1 MSGSRV
7 LLFRRGAAEEL
18 RLGTYLRVGFAVF
31 ALTLAGS
38 SFAQVNTSTGRSGG
52 TPAAAS
58 ADAPVGKSADSS
70 KTTSVQSK
78 AMSAATSA
86 AASINKSADSSKTI
100 SAQSAAASSGAP
112 VSTSIDTSTAISVDT
127 LTDTSALAAADTSE
141 KKGGELT
148 DTVFYESDFI
158 DYDNENK
165 MLQLFGNA
173 QIKYQNITL
182 QADTIVY
189 DVDNNLFQ
197 AQGKPQLI
205 EGKDTTTG
213 DIMVYNIKTRRG
225 RVSYATARFDDTY
238 FTGSKIVKTPE
249 NSLYIENGDF
259 TTCTNP
265 EHPHYYFYG
274 EQVKV
279 IPEDKAVGRPVV
291 FNVGDAPIAVLPYF
305 MMPMQ
310 KGRRSGWLT
319 PSWGGSVS
327 NGGYV
332 DNLGYYYAPNDYA
345 DFTLSTKVQEFNSFV
360 FNAGGRYALRY
371 KLEGS
376 VSGKYVVDNTLED
389 ESQQWALDYRHNQY
403 LVPDSST
410 RLSGTGNIIS
420 NRSFN
425 RRYSDETSVLEN
437 QQLDANMSLSQR
449 FKSINASSN
458 IVWRRNHSLTTDHI
472 VEDIPSF
479 DFNLQ
484 NRAIIPYKSGESAKS
499 DASWYNN
506 IYYSYNTK
514 AIVRR
519 DVYGTDSLPG
529 FTRPGMQHNA
539 NLNSSHKIAK
549 YFDLSPYF
557 NMRASMFYGAID
569 TLVRDTLYVR
579 DTLRYSVRDPLKDTR
594 APDFQEIQE
603 LRRME
608 YFINEQ
614 GDRDTLYHIVK
625 VSRERR
631 VLVRDT
637 LDEFNLVRSWDAG
650 VNLSTKLYGLFPVGL
665 LGITN
670 IRHILTPTVGYSFKP
685 THELDRT
692 FYNVGINYDGPRD
705 KASQSVNLSLA
716 NTFQGKR
723 LTGGGRDDDADSD
736 DDTKNDNRKEEKFDI
751 LSASISTSYDFE
763 AEKRPWRDL
772 NLNASTNLN
781 ILRVGYSS
789 NFWFYDE
796 NDQFTAPIMRDY
808 SFDLTS
814 GSLGATGEFWDGDM
828 LSIDTSW
835 YSDPDRKR
843 NKLGAQSW
851 DVSFSP
857 GYSYKASR
865 STPQDRFKPTKS
877 FNLSSSAGMNLT
889 RALSV
894 KWNGN
899 YDFSSNEFSHNNY
912 TFHYD
917 MECWEMRFT
926 WRPEKINPGF
936 HFVVSVKKIPDLKWE
951 QEEKRSRRVSY

>member
-1 MSGSRV
+1 MRV
-7 LLFRRGAAEEL
+7 
-18 RLGTYLRVGFAVF
+18 GTYLRAGFAVF
-31 ALTLAGS
+31 ALALAGS
-38 SFAQVNTSTGRSGG
+38 LFAQGSTPAGQSGG
-52 TPAAAS
+52 APARA
-58 ADAPVGKSADSS
+58 SADSS
-70 KTTSVQSK
+70 KTTPAQSGRI
-78 AMSAATSA
+78 SAGASADSA
-86 AASINKSADSSKTI
+86 AAIPADTAADSS
-100 SAQSAAASSGAP
+100 AM
-112 VSTSIDTSTAISVDT
+112 
-127 LTDTSALAAADTSE
+127 AAADTLE

-158 DYDNENK
+158 EYDNENRT
-165 MLQLFGNA
+165 LELFGKA

-189 DVDNNLFQ
+189 DVDKNLFQ
-197 AQGKPQLI
+197 ARGKPQLI
-205 EGKDTTTG
+205 EGSDTTIG
-213 DIMVYNIKTRRG
+213 DIMVYNIKTKRG

-249 NSLYIENGDF
+249 NCLYIENGDF
-259 TTCTNP
+259 TTCANP

-279 IPEDKAVGRPVV
+279 IPEDKALGRPVV
-291 FNVGDAPIAVLPYF
+291 FNVADAPIAVLPYF
-305 MMPMQ
+305 AMPLQ
-310 KGRRSGWLT
+310 RGRRSGWLT

-327 NGGYV
+327 RGGYV

-345 DFTLSTKVQEFNSFV
+345 DMTLTAKVQEFNSFV

-371 KLEGS
+371 KFEGS
-376 VSGKYVVDNTLED
+376 VSGKYVVDNTLEN
-389 ESQQWALDYRHNQY
+389 EAQQWALDYTHNQF

-425 RRYSDETSVLEN
+425 QRYSDETSVLEN

-458 IVWRRNHSLTTDHI
+458 VTWRRNHSLTTDHI
-472 VEDIPSF
+472 VEDIPSL

-484 NRAIIPYKSGESAKS
+484 NRALIPYKPGESSKS

-514 AIVRR
+514 AIMRR

-529 FTRPGMQHNA
+529 FTRPGMLHNA
-539 NLNSSHKIAK
+539 KINSSQKIMK
-549 YFDLSPYF
+549 YFDISPYL

-579 DTLRYSVRDPLKDTR
+579 DTIEYKVKDPLKDTR
-594 APDFQEIQE
+594 APDYQEIME

-608 YFINEQ
+608 EFINEQ
-614 GDRDTLYHIVK
+614 GDRDTLYTIVK
-625 VSRERR
+625 VSPQRR

-637 LDEFNLVRSWDAG
+637 LNDEFNVVRSWDAG

-665 LGITN
+665 FGVTN
-670 IRHILTPTVGYSFKP
+670 IRHILSPTVGYSFQP
-685 THELDRT
+685 AHELDRT
-692 FYNVGINYDGPRD
+692 FYNVGITYDRPRD
-705 KASQSVNLSLA
+705 KANQSMNLSLA

-723 LTGGGRDDDADSD
+723 LVGAVSAAGGDADSSD
-736 DDTKNDNRKEEKFDI
+736 STGGKKTDTRKEEKFDI

-763 AEKRPWRDL
+763 ADKRKWRDL
-772 NLNASTNLN
+772 SLSANTSLN
-781 ILRVGYSS
+781 ILRVGHSS
-789 NFWFYDE
+789 NFRIYDE
-796 NDQFTAPIMRDY
+796 NDRLAAPAMMSY
-808 SFDLTS
+808 SIDLTS
-814 GSLGATGEFWDGDM
+814 GSLGASGEFWDGD
-828 LSIDTSW
+828 LLKIDTSW
-835 YSDPDRKR
+835 YKDTKSKQ
-843 NKLGAQSW
+843 NSAGVQSW
-851 DVSFSP
+851 NLSFSP

-865 STPQDRFKPTKS
+865 TTAQDRFKPTKS
-877 FNLSSSAGMNLT
+877 FNLSANAEMNLT

-899 YDFSSNEFSHNNY
+899 YDFTSNQFSHNNY

-917 MECWEMRFT
+917 LECWEMRFT

-936 HFVVSVKKIPDLKWE
+936 HFVVNVKKIPDIKWE
-951 QEEKRSRRVSY
+951 QEETRTRNVSLY